1 MAGLRKVML
10 FHILND
16 KLLVVLFVEQLLG
29 HFDALVYTN
38 RHNLP
43 KKVAVKMSN
52 IGLCYN
58 LSDDESFDNSNFN
71 GQYADGL
78 LEIE

>member
-1 MAGLRKVML
+1 VAHPEKKFEL
-10 FHILND
+10 F
-16 KLLVVLFVEQLLG
+16 LFCNPCEQLLG

-58 LSDDESFDNSNFN
+58 LLDDESFDNSNFN